1 MRCGFLAAA
10 KACIGASGFAE
21 AVSAAADFAD
31 FALGF
36 PSVASGEPAAAFEA
50 PISVPADTL
59 RPSGMSAIAGRCV
72 GTRTTRGLRV
82 LPATHLPSWQLSLT
96 VQMLPSASQ
105 PVPFKGKP
113 TKLQLP
119 VFLSHAS
126 TVHGFLSS
134 HTTALPAFLAIVT
147 LSPTIVLLAGW
158 SANSKFP
165 FIGGLRALFQQTAYE
180 IPLWLSALGVVMIT
194 GTLNLTGIVQFQQNN
209 GWLILPQALG
219 AVLFIVTST
228 AEMERLP
235 FDLPEAESEIM
246 MGWQAEYPGPLFMLV
261 QGPAFIKLY
270 AFAALFS
277 TLYLGGYLGPA
288 IIPPIVWF
296 FLKTIVIIVA
306 IMLFRSTF
314 PRVRLDQL
322 LRQGWTTLLTLS
334 IVNIVIAY
342 FIVVG
347 VPAI

>member
-1 MRCGFLAAA
+1 MPDPVSQILQLVTSTYFLEIVVFPGLISIAILGAFFTWFERKLTARVQLRIGPSYSSPVGGILQGFADIIKLLFKELIIPERADRFFFIMSPVTALI
-10 KACIGASGFAE
+10 IGAALLGLIPFAPG
-21 AVSAAADFAD
+21 VQ
-31 FALGF
+31 
-36 PSVASGEPAAAFEA
+36 
-50 PISVPADTL
+50 
-59 RPSGMSAIAGRCV
+59 IANVEV
-72 GTRTTRGLRV
+72 G
-82 LPATHLPSWQLSLT
+82 
-96 VQMLPSASQ
+96 
-105 PVPFKGKP
+105 
-113 TKLQLP
+113 
-119 VFLSHAS
+119 
-126 TVHGFLSS
+126 
-134 HTTALPAFLAIVT
+134 LPAFLAIVT

-342 FIVVG
+342 FLVVG